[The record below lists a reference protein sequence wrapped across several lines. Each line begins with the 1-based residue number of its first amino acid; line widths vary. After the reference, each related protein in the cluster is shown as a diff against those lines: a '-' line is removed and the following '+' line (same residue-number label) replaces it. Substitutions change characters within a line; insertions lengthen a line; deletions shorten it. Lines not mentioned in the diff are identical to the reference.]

1 MSKARTFKFNPKCT
15 TRQPL
20 EDENG
25 NPIPCKEQ
33 ALGEPIQFET
43 GPEPVLSGHVVLRVP
58 SFDERMQ
65 LLEDIGLEIN
75 EQGVG
80 TIPEENKLKMTR
92 KLVAATEPYYVEVDM
107 KHVDGSEYKSFDD
120 LSHDLLAQPVLME
133 VAHLMQSGIRP
144 GKN

>member
-1 MSKARTFKFNPKCT
+1 MSKARTFKFIPKCT
-15 TRQPL
+15 ARQPL

-25 NPIPCKEQ
+25 PILEDAQP
-33 ALGEPIQFET
+33 LGGPVYYKM
-43 GPEPVLSGHVVLRVP
+43 GPEPTLSGHVVLRVP

-65 LLEDIGLEIN
+65 LLEDIGLQIN

-120 LSHDLLAQPVLME
+120 LSHDLVAQPVLME
-133 VAHLMQSGIRP
+133 VAHLMQTGIRP